1 METYKLDLNS
11 KDIGELIAMIRVQR
25 FQLNLQAF
33 AKHFGLTE
41 RALEL
46 IEDGRG
52 NSGVSLLKKIKEKYP
67 KFIQFKLE
75 VKLKK

>member
-11 KDIGELIAMIRVQR
+11 KDIGEIITIIRVQR
-25 FQLNLQAF
+25 FKLNLEAF
-33 AKHFGLTE
+33 AKHFKITE
-41 RALEL
+41 RSLEL

-67 KFIQFKLE
+67 KFLDLKLE

>member
-11 KDIGELIAMIRVQR
+11 KDIGEIVTIIRVHR
-25 FQLNLQAF
+25 FKLSLEAF
-33 AKHFGLTE
+33 AKHFKITE
-41 RALEL
+41 RSLEL

-52 NSGVSLLKKIKEKYP
+52 NSGVALLKKIKEKYP
-67 KFIQFKLE
+67 KFIDFKLE